1 MKKLATLLAGIAIA
15 LPAMAQETN
24 DTIAAQYPG
33 GVPALKEYL
42 DTNLKY
48 PEAAASNCIEGVVQ
62 VEFNVK
68 PDGTLDQFAIVR
80 LIDPDLE
87 TEAMR
92 LAKGMPAWQPATV
105 NGKPVDSKSQIQ
117 VVFSLSE

>member
-1 MKKLATLLAGIAIA
+1 MKKLAALIAGMA
-15 LPAMAQETN
+15 LSLPVMAQEAT
-24 DTIAAQYPG
+24 DTVAAQYPG
-33 GVPALKEYL
+33 GAAALNEYL
-42 DTNLKY
+42 ATNLKY
-48 PEAAASNCIEGVVQ
+48 PQAAASNCIEGVVH
-62 VEFNVK
+62 VSFNVK

-105 NGKPVDSKSQIQ
+105 DGKPVDSKSQIQ